1 METYSAGQN
10 GDYLRIRSHFGRKE
24 NNSYEYEQRAEHIH
38 EIRYEIEI
46 IVEYY
51 RSQRRFVAHK
61 LVNLFA
67 YIENDDDANDEQ
79 KGDEE
84 GEYKLLRYIQI
95 QLAWD

>member
-38 EIRYEIEI
+38 EIRYKIHVVAENNFI
-46 IVEYY
+46 
-51 RSQRRFVAHK
+51 QRGLFRHK

-84 GEYKLLRYIQI
+84 GEYELLRYIQI